1 MRDESMDRAEVR
13 GQLAQR
19 IAEIEE
25 CRAPR
30 SMRTGTRRTVSEC
43 VEKNGSVPGAP
54 QRLDESLHL
63 RAIPA
68 PAMHEEDRWSFAP
81 RPGDQAAPAD
91 RELDPLAGRQ
101 KCFRRFGKRR
111 TRRREPDSLRD
122 TRCERGRKSAQPAK
136 EEADGGES
144 RCELACQDQ
153 SSGVHDL
160 PISTHYLEKSSV
172 RLKLPSS
179 ATIAFVT
186 GRSYEHYCAL
196 AKALD
201 LVGERWT
208 LLIVRE
214 LVEGACRY
222 TDLQEGVPGIATDM
236 LAARLRSLEESGL
249 VERRVMPPP
258 AASTVYELTPLGRG
272 LEPVIRE
279 LARWGLRLMGKR
291 KGEEFR
297 IHWMGIWMRTSFR
310 PDRAAEGPPLTVQFD
325 VGGESMHARI
335 AGESLETAIGPATE
349 PDVTIAGDAATLSRA
364 AHDRDFA
371 AEAVTKG
378 RLKVRGKREDV
389 KRALQALGLR

>member
-1 MRDESMDRAEVR
+1 
-13 GQLAQR
+13 
-19 IAEIEE
+19 
-25 CRAPR
+25 
-30 SMRTGTRRTVSEC
+30 
-43 VEKNGSVPGAP
+43 
-54 QRLDESLHL
+54 
-63 RAIPA
+63 
-68 PAMHEEDRWSFAP
+68 
-81 RPGDQAAPAD
+81 
-91 RELDPLAGRQ
+91 
-101 KCFRRFGKRR
+101 
-111 TRRREPDSLRD
+111 
-122 TRCERGRKSAQPAK
+122 
-136 EEADGGES
+136 
-144 RCELACQDQ
+144 
-153 SSGVHDL
+153 
-160 PISTHYLEKSSV
+160 
-172 RLKLPSS
+172 
-179 ATIAFVT
+179 VT
-186 GRSYEHYCAL
+186 GRSYEQYCAL

-249 VERRVMPPP
+249 VERRILPPP

-335 AGESLETAIGPATE
+335 NAESLETAVGPATD

-364 AHDRDFA
+364 AHDREFA
-371 AEAVTKG
+371 ADAVTKG
-378 RLKVRGKREDV
+378 RLRVRGKREDV
-389 KRALQALGLR
+389 KRALQVLGLR